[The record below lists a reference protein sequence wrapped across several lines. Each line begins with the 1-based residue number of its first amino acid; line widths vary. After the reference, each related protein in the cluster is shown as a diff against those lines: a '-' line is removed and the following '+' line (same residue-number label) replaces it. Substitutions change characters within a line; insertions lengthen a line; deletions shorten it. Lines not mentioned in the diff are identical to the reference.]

1 MSVTVVAEIGINF
14 ASERTGSADERFHA
28 AVELIHAA
36 ADAGCDYA
44 KFQKRE
50 PELAVPK
57 DQWDK
62 PKATPWGETMPYIEY
77 RRLMEFDF
85 NQYVQLQREAKRA
98 GIAMFFSV
106 WDLPSLEFAERFACP
121 FVKIPSAKLTDTAL
135 VRAAAEA
142 VAQRGAPGLII
153 STGMSTPDE
162 IEEAAYRALGQMK
175 ESRQEHLD
183 QPTLWL
189 LHCHSAYPAPV
200 HELNLFCIQFL
211 AHDFADIPNVSI
223 GYSGHEYGRSPTE
236 WAVAMGAGM
245 VERHITLDR
254 NAKGSDHSA
263 SLEPWALRRM
273 VEHIRS
279 LEVAM
284 GDGVKFVHESEMPAL
299 LKLRGGP
306 TPMTDKLMEPGVP
319 FVEDIYDGG
328 VE

>member
-1 MSVTVVAEIGINF
+1 MSVLVCAEIGINF
-14 ASERTGSADERFHA
+14 ASERTPTADERFNA
-28 AVELIHAA
+28 AMELIQAA
-36 ADAGCDYA
+36 ADAGCDFA
-44 KFQKRE
+44 KFQKRD
-50 PELAVPK
+50 PGLAVPEDQREVPK
-57 DQWDK
+57 D
-62 PKATPWGETMPYIEY
+62 TPWGDRMPYIEY

-85 NQYVQLQREAKRA
+85 NQYVQLQRAAKHA
-98 GIAMFFSV
+98 GIGMFFSV

-121 FVKIPSAKLTDTAL
+121 YVKIPSAKLTDTEL
-135 VRAAAEA
+135 VKAAAHS
-142 VAQRGAPGLII
+142 VAQRGETGLII

-162 IEEAAYRALGQMK
+162 IEEAAYTALAQMK
-175 ESRQEHLD
+175 ESRQDHLE

-211 AHDFADIPNVSI
+211 AHDFAEIPNVSI

-279 LEVAM
+279 LEAAM
-284 GDGVKFVHESEMPAL
+284 GDGVKVVHDSEMPAL
-299 LKLRGGP
+299 LILRG
-306 TPMTDKLMEPGVP
+306 TDA
-319 FVEDIYDGG
+319 
-328 VE
+328 